1 MNERDAEKL
10 LKLSEKVLYVADNV
24 LPPEL
29 VLLPNGVKS
38 YVYTSQ
44 FVLGVMLQLLEES
57 GTTTADLNERL
68 NEYKLLS
75 ESLK

>member
-29 VLLPNGVKS
+29 VLLPDGVKS